1 MSTTSTEQPSS
12 DTVLVTRAM
21 VHQLMNHLCIA
32 LGNSELLTMDLRP
45 DDPERESLLEI
56 RDACARAVDF
66 VKSWAPASTQ

>member
-1 MSTTSTEQPSS
+1 MSTTSTEQPAP

-21 VHQLMNHLCIA
+21 IHQLMNHLCIA

-45 DDPERESLLEI
+45 DDPDRESVLEI

-66 VKSWAPASTQ
+66 VKSWPAASTR